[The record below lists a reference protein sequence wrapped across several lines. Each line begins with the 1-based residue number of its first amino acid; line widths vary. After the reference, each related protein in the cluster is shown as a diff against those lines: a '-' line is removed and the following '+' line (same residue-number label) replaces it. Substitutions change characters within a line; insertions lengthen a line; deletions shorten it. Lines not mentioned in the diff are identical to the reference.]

1 MQRFENMRL
10 LAGMR
15 KTLEL
20 QMLKTD
26 EETGERQLDKTN
38 AEMAMKMIK
47 LQSDEMRLLTEG
59 ANANKA
65 PGRARAPARDAEHED
80 KDVTGGYWV
89 RKERKRWEV
98 CVWRCLTFPVL
109 ISQMNAVPLD
119 CRCSLDSGNAPQE

>member
-1 MQRFENMRL
+1 MDPRMQRFENMRL

-65 PGRARAPARDAEHED
+65 PGRSPR
-80 KDVTGGYWV
+80 TG
-89 RKERKRWEV
+89 
-98 CVWRCLTFPVL
+98 
-109 ISQMNAVPLD
+109 A
-119 CRCSLDSGNAPQE
+119 

>member
-65 PGRARAPARDAEHED
+65 PGRSPR
-80 KDVTGGYWV
+80 TG
-89 RKERKRWEV
+89 
-98 CVWRCLTFPVL
+98 
-109 ISQMNAVPLD
+109 A
-119 CRCSLDSGNAPQE
+119 